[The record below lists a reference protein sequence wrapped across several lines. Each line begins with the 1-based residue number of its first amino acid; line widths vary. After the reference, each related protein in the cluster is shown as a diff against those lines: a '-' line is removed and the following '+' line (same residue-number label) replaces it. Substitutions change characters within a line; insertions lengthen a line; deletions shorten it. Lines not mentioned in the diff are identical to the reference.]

1 MKKLA
6 PRRVADLVASAL
18 PQITERLHEVRLRT
32 RWAAI
37 VGPDVARRT
46 QPGRLEQGCLTVT
59 VDNSPWLHELTLR
72 QADLV
77 ARLGEHLPEIRS
89 LRFVIGAVA
98 AEPLARRARQAE
110 PRRLSADDARDID
123 RAVSVIVDA
132 DVAAAARRLL
142 TTATRFS
149 RSRGAVS

>member
-18 PQITERLHEVRLRT
+18 PQMAERLHEIRLRT
-32 RWAAI
+32 RWALI

-46 QPGRLEQGCLTVT
+46 QPGRLDGGCLTIV

-72 QADLV
+72 QGELTS
-77 ARLGEHLPEIRS
+77 RLGEHVPEIRS
-89 LRFVIGAVA
+89 LRFVMGTVA
-98 AEPLARRARQAE
+98 SDAPARRTHVPRPPRLTAE
-110 PRRLSADDARDID
+110 EARDIEHT
-123 RAVSVIVDA
+123 VSVIHDEE
-132 DVAAAARRLL
+132 VASAARRLL
-142 TTATRFS
+142 TTARRFS

>member
-32 RWAAI
+32 RWSAI
-37 VGPDVARRT
+37 LGPEVARRT
-46 QPGRLEQGCLTVT
+46 QPGRLENGCLTIT

-72 QADLV
+72 QAELLG
-77 ARLGEHLPEIRS
+77 RLGEHVPELRS
-89 LRFVIGAVA
+89 IRFVIGAVTG
-98 AEPLARRARQAE
+98 EPVARRARASE
-110 PRRLSADDARDID
+110 PPRLTPEEAREIE
-123 RAVSVIVDA
+123 ATVSVIHDQ
-132 DVAAAARRLL
+132 DVASAARRLL
-142 TTATRFS
+142 TTARRFS